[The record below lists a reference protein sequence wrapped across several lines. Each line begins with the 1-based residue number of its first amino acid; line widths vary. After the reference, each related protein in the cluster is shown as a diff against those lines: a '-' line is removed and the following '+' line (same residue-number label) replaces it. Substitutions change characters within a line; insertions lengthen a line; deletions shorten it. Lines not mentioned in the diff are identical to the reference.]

1 MKLDNTQPI
10 TFFWSYFVIIPLLIG
25 VVVGSITA
33 KVKPNSL
40 KLTLMITAAISL
52 VFLVIVLLTLQNQAI
67 PLLAIMITV
76 VSIIIMNASAVI
88 SHKFGSTKILDK

>member
-10 TFFWSYFVIIPLLIG
+10 TFFWLYFVILPILIG

-40 KLTLMITAAISL
+40 RLTLMITAAISL

-88 SHKFGSTKILDK
+88 SHKFASTKILDK